1 MVGVCLT
8 GIGLI
13 KIAEA
18 RVGPLRVDEYLAVDA
33 LVFVASGL
41 MSYVALRYATSA
53 RKAARY
59 ETVADYLFM
68 AGMLSMAIVSV
79 LFAFDIV

>member
-18 RVGPLRVDEYLAVDA
+18 RVGPLRVDEYLAIDV

-41 MSYVALRYATSA
+41 MSYAALRYAGSA
-53 RKAARY
+53 RKAAKY
-59 ETVADYLFM
+59 ETVADYLFIV
-68 AGMLSMAIVSV
+68 GMLSMAVISV